1 MESGGR
7 GFTRN
12 PRDWQGCR
20 IPAGDWCLQSN
31 HRLEQGGSR
40 ETHRA
45 CQNCSPDFPLPTLLT
60 QRRAEGDRG
69 PRRLRLWRPFW
80 KEKSILPVGDFSS
93 QKGTLVSERLGFLLR
108 QEKNIGDS
116 GPLKEG
122 QRRWL
127 SRSIWPLVTCHARAG
142 TSPGCQLPPSCLL
155 PTGILPA
162 QDKRTLRATCPNS

>member
-1 MESGGR
+1 MNSVERRVLSGVRRKGLHQKS
-7 GFTRN
+7 
-12 PRDWQGCR
+12 QGLAGLLD
-20 IPAGDWCLQSN
+20 PAGDWCLQSN

-45 CQNCSPDFPLPTLLT
+45 CQNCSWTFPTLLT
-60 QRRAEGDRG
+60 QRRAKGDRG

-108 QEKNIGDS
+108 QKKNIGNS

-127 SRSIWPLVTCHARAG
+127 SRSIWPLVTL
-142 TSPGCQLPPSCLL
+142 PCQGRDLSGLSA
-155 PTGILPA
+155 PTFMFAPNWNPA
-162 QDKRTLRATCPNS
+162 NSGQRDP